1 MKYVNL
7 GNTGLQV
14 SRICLGM
21 MSYGTPHWR
30 EWVLD
35 EEQSRPFVQTAVD
48 NGINFFDTANVYS
61 LGVSEEV
68 TGKLLR
74 ECLPRDEYV
83 LATKVYGE
91 LKQIPNGGGLSRKA
105 IMFAIDESLKRLD
118 TDYVDL
124 YQIHR
129 WDSNTP
135 IEETMEALHDVV
147 KAGKARY
154 IGASSMWAWQFAK
167 AQHIAE
173 VNGWTKFISM
183 QNHYNLIYREE
194 EREMI
199 PLCMDQGVGVIP
211 WSPLARGFLAGNRT
225 REDYGETVRAKTDSF
240 AHDMYYQASDW
251 DIVDR
256 LKEIAQRL
264 GKSPAQVALAWMLH
278 KDGIHSP
285 IIGATKMYQL
295 EEAIDAVEIQLTDE
309 DIQALEE
316 PYQPKSV
323 LGHQ

>member
-68 TGKLLR
+68 TGKLLS

-167 AQHIAE
+167 AQHVAE

-199 PLCMDQGVGVIP
+199 PLCVDQGVGVIP

-256 LKEIAQRL
+256 VKEIAERL
-264 GKSPAQVALAWMLH
+264 GKSPAQVSLAWMLH

-316 PYQPKSV
+316 PYQPKSI